1 MSGDGSIALPD
12 QLYQEA
18 ASSRAAYTPAVF
30 QQIYDSAWHHPIAA
44 WAAGVLTLAVL
55 AVGVRRDRLRP
66 VAALLALE
74 IMLDAYCTG
83 ALTPLAPGAPLT
95 TGLALVFVVVGDWR
109 FFFLVE
115 RARPPRGILKRPS
128 TPQAAMA
135 ALGWALVVP
144 LLTLVGR
151 VALPSLLSN
160 DRVMFL
166 AYELAL
172 LPMVAFVAWRA
183 RRWLRPGAARTF
195 LLRLCAYEAALYA
208 LWALGDL
215 TILVAGDVG
224 FLPRL
229 VANLMYYAG
238 FVPFVVAA
246 APSEEEGRPPGGA
259 LPAEEAEAA

>member
-1 MSGDGSIALPD
+1 
-12 QLYQEA
+12 
-18 ASSRAAYTPAVF
+18 VF
-30 QQIYDSAWHHPIAA
+30 QSIYDSAWHHPIAA
-44 WAAGVLTLAVL
+44 WAAGVLTLMVL
-55 AVGVRRDRLRP
+55 AVGVRRDALRP
-66 VAALLALE
+66 IAALLALE

-83 ALTPLAPGAPLT
+83 ALTPLQTGAPLT

-115 RARPPRGILKRPS
+115 RARPPRGILKRPGAA
-128 TPQAAMA
+128 QAAMS
-135 ALGWALVVP
+135 ALGLALIVP

-151 VALPSLLSN
+151 VALPSLLSS

-166 AYELAL
+166 AYELTI
-172 LPMVAFVAWRA
+172 LPVVAFVTWRA

-195 LLRLCAYEAALYA
+195 LLRLCAYEAGLYA
-208 LWALGDL
+208 LWALGDVI
-215 TILVAGDVG
+215 ILVAGDVG

-229 VANLMYYAG
+229 LANLMYYAG

-246 APSEEEGRPPGGA
+246 APSEEGRPPGGA